1 MLALKKHLI
10 LLLFCL
16 VSVVVQAQ
24 VIQPAAKPNPK
35 VNYERLKR
43 IDNLI
48 NDYVQQKKLVGA
60 VTLVVKDGQVIQH
73 QGYGLDDIDTK
84 KPMSKDGIFRIASQT
99 KAITSVGIMILVEEG
114 KILLNDPLYKFI
126 PSFKKPSVLA
136 KFNEKDSSYT
146 TVPAKRDITIKDLL
160 THTSGLGY
168 ASIGS
173 PAMQAIYAKNN
184 ITAGVGEM
192 KNNLGDAMTRLGA
205 LPLEY
210 QPGERWNYSLSTD
223 VLGRVIEVV
232 SGMDLET
239 FFQKRIFAPL
249 GMKDSY
255 FNLPA
260 EKHSR
265 LTVMYTQDSLGK
277 FFKLPES
284 FNVSADFPNQKKTYF
299 SGGGGL
305 SSTVYD
311 YAIFLQM
318 LLNKGKYNGVT
329 LLSPRTVEMMTSNQ
343 IGKLWGDGAFGLGF
357 GINTAAKADDY
368 ASIGTFSWGG
378 AFATA
383 YWADPKENLIY
394 LLMTQQLPSSVYWG
408 EMQEK
413 FKVAVYQ
420 SLK

>member
-1 MLALKKHLI
+1 MLALKKNLI
-10 LLLFCL
+10 LFLFCL

-24 VIQPAAKPNPK
+24 VIQPAAKPSLK

-60 VTLVVKDGQVIQH
+60 VTLVVKDGQVIQY
-73 QGYGLDDIDTK
+73 QGYGLDDLDTK
-84 KPMSKDGIFRIASQT
+84 KPMAKDGIFRIASQT
-99 KAITSVGIMILVEEG
+99 KAITSVGIMLLMEEG
-114 KILLNDPLYKFI
+114 KILLSDPLYKFI

-168 ASIGS
+168 ATIGS

-265 LTVMYTQDSLGK
+265 LTVIYTQDSLGK

-305 SSTVYD
+305 SSTAYD

-357 GINTAAKADDY
+357 GITTAAKADDY
-368 ASIGTFSWGG
+368 ASVGTFSWGG

-394 LLMTQQLPSSVYWG
+394 LLMTQQLPSSAHWG

-420 SLK
+420 ALK

>member
-10 LLLFCL
+10 LLLLCL

-35 VNYERLKR
+35 DNYERLKR

-48 NDYVQQKKLVGA
+48 NGFVQENKLVGA

-73 QGYGLDDIDTK
+73 QGYGLDDLDTK
-84 KPMSKDGIFRIASQT
+84 KTMSKDGIFRIASQT
-99 KAITSVGIMILVEEG
+99 KAITSVGIMLLVEEG

-192 KNNLGDAMTRLGA
+192 KNNLDDAMTRLGR
-205 LPLEY
+205 LPLEF

-265 LTVMYTQDSLGK
+265 LTVIYTQDSLGK

-305 SSTVYD
+305 SSTAYD

-318 LLNKGKYNGVT
+318 LLNKGRYNGVT

-357 GINTAAKADDY
+357 GISTAANSGDY
-368 ASIGTFSWGG
+368 ASVGTFSWGG

-394 LLMTQQLPSSVYWG
+394 LLMTQQLPSSAHWG
-408 EMQEK
+408 EIQEK

-420 SLK
+420 SLR

>member
-1 MLALKKHLI
+1 MVSKNQLLCC
-10 LLLFCL
+10 LLLF
-16 VSVVVQAQ
+16 VSLFAQAQ
-24 VIQPAAKPNPK
+24 VLQNTVKPNPK
-35 VNYERLKR
+35 VSLERLKR
-43 IDNLI
+43 IDDVI
-48 NDYVQQKKLVGA
+48 NGYIQDKKLTGA
-60 VTLVVKDGQVIQH
+60 VTLVVKDGQLIQH
-73 QGYGLDDIDTK
+73 QGYGFDDIDTK
-84 KPMSKDGIFRIASQT
+84 TSMSKDGIFRIASQT
-99 KAITSVGIMILVEEG
+99 KAITSVGIMLLVEEG
-114 KILLNDPLYKFI
+114 KILLSDPLYKYI

-146 TVPAKRDITIKDLL
+146 TVPAKRDIIIKDLL

-168 ASIGS
+168 ATIGS
-173 PAMQAIYAKNN
+173 PSMRAIYAKNN

-192 KNNLGDAMTRLGA
+192 KANLADAMNRLGK
-205 LPLEY
+205 LPLEF

-223 VLGRVIEVV
+223 VLGRVIEIV
-232 SGMDLET
+232 SGQDLET
-239 FFQKRIFAPL
+239 FFQKRIFISL
-249 GMKDSY
+249 GMKDTY

-265 LTVMYTQDSLGK
+265 LTTMYTQDTLGR
-277 FFKLPES
+277 FSKLPES
-284 FNVSADFPNQKKTYF
+284 SGVTADFPNKKKTYF

-305 SSTVYD
+305 SSTAYD

-318 LLNKGKYNGVT
+318 LLNKGTYNGIS

-343 IGKLWGDGAFGLGF
+343 VGRLWGDGAFGLGF
-357 GINTAAKADDY
+357 GINTVANAGDY
-368 ASIGTFSWGG
+368 ANVGTFSWGG

-394 LLMTQQLPSSVYWG
+394 LLMTQQLPSSPAWE
-408 EMQEK
+408 EMKEK